1 MRDGLNNPLTSSD
14 VHGRG
19 VGGRPRLL
27 RPIRVTLDDE
37 REFQQAM
44 EHYKRKSGRQ
54 FPTWSEIL
62 EVLRDLGYAKR
73 IWRPIVPDAP
83 SAPAPTAP
91 GDWFEAMGE
100 DSGAGLLCWYSR
112 VEIPAGSRSEG
123 S

>member
-1 MRDGLNNPLTSSD
+1 MKNGLKNSLTSFD

-19 VGGRPRLL
+19 NGGRPKLL
-27 RPIRVTLDDE
+27 RPIRVTPDDE
-37 REFQQAM
+37 LEFQQAM

-83 SAPAPTAP
+83 SAPDPTAP
-91 GDWFEAMGE
+91 GDYFEAMGE
-100 DSGAGLLCWYSR
+100 DSGTGLLCWYSR
-112 VEIPAGSRSEG
+112 VETPVGSRSEG